1 MKYLNYAESCLE
13 IEQVSIEHIT
23 VNHLTPFYCYS
34 KKLLIENISD
44 FFEGVKI
51 LDPKVCYS
59 LKANSNISLL
69 KLLSSYGAGADVVS
83 EGEFRKAIESGIKP
97 SDIVFSGVGKTD
109 EELTFAIKNN
119 CFQINIESGSEILR
133 IDSIAN
139 QMSKTQNIAIRL
151 NPDVDSNTHEKITTG
166 TKENKFGIPLQEALE
181 VFKNKSKFENVDLNG
196 IAVHIG
202 SDIKTLNPFL
212 ETLKILRNFCEKVR
226 SLGIELNTI
235 DLGGGISPV
244 EREFDIKEFALAAKK
259 ELGEFNAQFIFEP
272 GRIISADAGIL
283 VTKIVSIKDSG
294 AKKFIIVDAGM
305 NDLIRPA
312 LYGASHKILPIKE
325 NIEISKIP
333 TEIVGPICESS
344 DSFLK
349 IEEFPDVKEGDFLVI
364 MNAGAYGS
372 SMSSNYNIRPLAAE
386 LLIDKDRVEIIRN
399 KQSFAELFH
408 NEIEIFN

>member
-1 MKYLNYAESCLE
+1 
-13 IEQVSIEHIT
+13 
-23 VNHLTPFYCYS
+23 
-34 KKLLIENISD
+34 
-44 FFEGVKI
+44 
-51 LDPKVCYS
+51 
-59 LKANSNISLL
+59 
-69 KLLSSYGAGADVVS
+69 
-83 EGEFRKAIESGIKP
+83 
-97 SDIVFSGVGKTD
+97 
-109 EELTFAIKNN
+109 
-119 CFQINIESGSEILR
+119 
-133 IDSIAN
+133 
-139 QMSKTQNIAIRL
+139 MSKTQNIAIRL

-181 VFKNKSKFENVDLNG
+181 IFKNKSKFENVDLNG

-202 SDIKTLNPFL
+202 SDIKTLKPFL
-212 ETLKILRNFCEKVR
+212 ETLKILKNFCEKVR

-235 DLGGGISPV
+235 DLGGGLSPV
-244 EREFDIKEFALAAKK
+244 EREFDIKEFAHAAKK

-312 LYGASHKILPIKE
+312 LYGASHKILPIRE

-349 IEEFPDVKEGDFLVI
+349 IEEFPDVNEGDFLVI

-372 SMSSNYNIRPLAAE
+372 SMSSNYNMRPLAAE
-386 LLIDKDRVEIIRN
+386 LLIDKDKVEIIRN

-408 NEIEIFN
+408 NEIEISN